1 MINKNLADIMNNSPN
16 SLEEFSQFI
25 KELCK
30 EHSQKDIIKK
40 SGIDK
45 NVLYRAIHQQ
55 NITLDNYYKI
65 KKAYNEQLK
74 NINSSDGIENLPI
87 LGQIV
92 GETKVRVLNL
102 AQPTF
107 VPVTSGLIDRWSPVF
122 GYLSVNQTCY
132 SGFVYVF
139 TAKDILESETINKQC
154 INRMIMAYPHEED
167 PMYGMIIVVKDKY
180 LLIHPQT
187 RETLMEI
194 PKKNNIKWAKF
205 LCIVPFS
212 LMESHKQ
219 GNTYED
225 NIHKLETNFLT
236 SKK

>member
-1 MINKNLADIMNNSPN
+1 MIIKNITDVMSNSPN
-16 SLEEFSQFI
+16 SLEEFSEFI

-30 EHSQKDIIKK
+30 EHSHKDIIKK

-45 NVLYRAIHQQ
+45 NVLYRAINQQ

-65 KKAYNEQLK
+65 KKAYSDQLK
-74 NINSSDGIENLPI
+74 SNNTSDGIDHLPI

-92 GETKVRVLNL
+92 GETKVKMLNFS
-102 AQPTF
+102 QPTT

-122 GYLSVNQTCY
+122 GYLAVNETCY

-139 TAKDILESETINKQC
+139 SAKEIEDSNTINKQC
-154 INRMIMAYPHEED
+154 INRMVMLYPHEED
-167 PMYGMIIVVKDKY
+167 PIYGMIIVVKDKY

-187 RETLMEI
+187 RETLTEI

-205 LCIVPFS
+205 LCIIPFS
-212 LMESHKQ
+212 LMENFKQ
-219 GNTYED
+219 GNTYES
-225 NIHKLETNFLT
+225 NIHNLETDFLT

>member
-1 MINKNLADIMNNSPN
+1 MIIKNITDVMSTSPN
-16 SLEEFSQFI
+16 SLEEFSNFI

-30 EHSQKDIIKK
+30 EHSQKDIIEK

-45 NVLYRAIHQQ
+45 NVLYRAINQQ

-65 KKAYNEQLK
+65 KKAYTEQLIT
-74 NINSSDGIENLPI
+74 NNTSDGIEHLPI

-92 GETKVRVLNL
+92 GETKVKMLNFS
-102 AQPTF
+102 QPTS

-132 SGFVYVF
+132 SGFVYIF
-139 TAKDILESETINKQC
+139 TAKEIENSNTINNQC
-154 INRMIMAYPHEED
+154 INRMVMTYPHEED

-187 RETLMEI
+187 RETLIEI

-212 LMESHKQ
+212 LMENHKQ
-219 GNTYED
+219 GNKYED
-225 NIHKLETNFLT
+225 NIHKLETDFLT

>member
-74 NINSSDGIENLPI
+74 NINPSDGIENLPI

-92 GETKVRVLNL
+92 GETKVRMLNL

-107 VPVTSGLIDRWSPVF
+107 VPVTSGLINRWSPIF

-139 TAKDILESETINKQC
+139 TAKDIIESETINKQC
-154 INRMIMAYPHEED
+154 INRMIMTYPHEED
-167 PMYGMIIVVKDKY
+167 PLYGMVIVVKDKY

-205 LCIVPFS
+205 LCIIPFS
-212 LMESHKQ
+212 LMENFKQ
-219 GNTYED
+219 GDTYES
-225 NIHKLETNFLT
+225 NIHNLETSFHT
-236 SKK
+236 VKK

>member
-225 NIHKLETNFLT
+225 NIHKLETDFLT

>member
-1 MINKNLADIMNNSPN
+1 MIIKNITDVMSNSPN

-65 KKAYNEQLK
+65 KKAYSEQLK
-74 NINSSDGIENLPI
+74 TNNASDGIDHLPV

-92 GETKVRVLNL
+92 GETKVKMLNFS
-102 AQPTF
+102 QPTT

-122 GYLSVNQTCY
+122 GYLAVNETCY

-139 TAKDILESETINKQC
+139 SAKEIKDSNTINKQC
-154 INRMIMAYPHEED
+154 INRMVMLYPHEED

-187 RETLMEI
+187 RETLLEI
-194 PKKNNIKWAKF
+194 PKKNNIKWSKF
-205 LCIVPFS
+205 LCIIPYS
-212 LMESHKQ
+212 LMENFKQ
-219 GNTYED
+219 GDTYES
-225 NIHKLETNFLT
+225 NIHNLEEDFFK

>member
-1 MINKNLADIMNNSPN
+1 MIIKNITDVMSTSPN
-16 SLEEFSQFI
+16 SLEEFSNFI

-65 KKAYNEQLK
+65 KKAYSDQLK
-74 NINSSDGIENLPI
+74 TNNVSDGIDHLPI

-92 GETKVRVLNL
+92 GETKVKMINFS
-102 AQPTF
+102 QPTS
-107 VPVTSGLIDRWSPVF
+107 VPVTSSLIDRWSPVF

-139 TAKDILESETINKQC
+139 SAKEIEDSNAINKQC
-154 INRMIMAYPHEED
+154 INRMVMTYPHEED

-187 RETLMEI
+187 RETLIEI

-205 LCIVPFS
+205 LCIIPFS
-212 LMESHKQ
+212 LMENHKQ
-219 GNTYED
+219 DSKYED
-225 NIHKLETNFLT
+225 NIHKLETDFLT

>member
-1 MINKNLADIMNNSPN
+1 MIIKNITDIMSNSPN

-65 KKAYNEQLK
+65 KKAYSEQFK
-74 NINSSDGIENLPI
+74 TNNNSDGIDHLPI
-87 LGQIV
+87 LGQII
-92 GETKVRVLNL
+92 GETKVKMLNFS
-102 AQPTF
+102 QPTTM
-107 VPVTSGLIDRWSPVF
+107 PVTTGLIDRWSPVF
-122 GYLSVNQTCY
+122 GYLSVNETCY

-139 TAKDILESETINKQC
+139 SAKEIEDSNTINKQC
-154 INRMIMAYPHEED
+154 INRMVMLYPHEED
-167 PMYGMIIVVKDKY
+167 PIYGMIIVVKDNY

-187 RETLMEI
+187 RETLIEI
-194 PKKNNIKWAKF
+194 PKKNNIKWTKF
-205 LCIVPFS
+205 LGIIPYY
-212 LMESHKQ
+212 LMENFKK
-219 GNTYED
+219 GDTYES
-225 NIHKLETNFLT
+225 NIHNLETEFHKSN
-236 SKK
+236 K

>member
-1 MINKNLADIMNNSPN
+1 MINKTLAEAMNNSPN

-45 NVLYRAIHQQ
+45 NVLYRALHQQ

-65 KKAYNEQLK
+65 KKAYHEQFK
-74 NINSSDGIENLPI
+74 SSSSEGIDHLPI

-92 GETKVRVLNL
+92 GETKVKMLNFS
-102 AQPTF
+102 QPTS
-107 VPVTSGLIDRWSPVF
+107 VPVTTGLIDRWSPVF
-122 GYLSVNQTCY
+122 GYLSVNETCY
-132 SGFVYVF
+132 SYFVYVF
-139 TAKDILESETINKQC
+139 SAKDIEDSNCINKQC

-167 PMYGMIIVVKDKY
+167 PMYGMVIVVKDKY

-187 RETLMEI
+187 RETLCEI
-194 PKKNNIKWAKF
+194 PKKNNVKWSKF
-205 LCIVPFS
+205 LCIIPFS
-212 LMESHKQ
+212 LMENHKED
-219 GNTYED
+219 NTYEN
-225 NIHKLETNFLT
+225 NIHKLEADFFK